1 VCVEV
6 HIAGGLPGFTI
17 AGLPATSVR
26 ESRDRVRAA
35 LQNCELP
42 LPARRVMVHL
52 GPADV
57 PKEGGRFD
65 LAIALAVIHAEYRR
79 NWRIDNT
86 EFIGELALSGE
97 LRPVPGVLPAIIA
110 ARAAGHQI
118 VVPSANAQLAAY
130 VGDNTTLV
138 ADHLS
143 DVIAWLDGDRT
154 LADVPQAQPAVAPR
168 TAMDFADVHGQEL
181 AKRAALIAAAGGHNL
196 LLFGPPGSG
205 KSMLAER
212 LPLLLPPLTN
222 AEFLTTAAIASL
234 RSGQPPT
241 TTAIPFRAPHHTV
254 TARAL
259 LGGGAR
265 PQPGEV
271 SLAHHGV
278 LFLDELPEFSRE
290 ALEALREPLE
300 TGVVSVARALHH
312 ATFPAEFQLI
322 AAMNP
327 CPCGYAGDADR
338 CVCSAGAL
346 LRYAARV
353 SGPLLDR
360 IDMHVEVPYQP
371 ADLPAAPREAQ
382 TPALQAQVAAARARQ
397 LKRAGRLN
405 ARLDAG
411 AVHATTEL
419 DAAARAL
426 LRRSADRWRLSARAI
441 TRTLKTARTIADISA
456 QCRVTR
462 THVAEALQ
470 LRQFDRRGPQW
481 IGDSDEVTEL
491 ARHTESSHSS
501 GL

>member
-1 VCVEV
+1 MEV

-35 LQNCELP
+35 LQNCALP
-42 LPARRVMVHL
+42 LPARRVTVHL

-79 NWRIDNT
+79 NWKIAGT

-97 LRPVPGVLPAIIA
+97 LRPVPGVLPAIVA
-110 ARAAGHQI
+110 ARDAGHQI
-118 VVPSANAQLAAY
+118 VLPTANARLAAC
-130 VGDNTTLV
+130 VGENTALV

-143 DVIAWLDGDRT
+143 DVIAWLDGERR
-154 LADVPQAQPAVAPR
+154 LVNVPHKQPAAATS
-168 TAMDFADVHGQEL
+168 TAADLCDVRGQEL
-181 AKRAALIAAAGGHNL
+181 AKRAVLIAAAGGHNL

-222 AEFLTTAAIASL
+222 DQFLTAAAIASL
-234 RSGQPPT
+234 RSGQPPAT
-241 TTAIPFRAPHHTV
+241 SAVPFRAPHHTV

-278 LFLDELPEFSRE
+278 LFLDEFPEFSRD

-300 TGVVSVARALHH
+300 TAAVSVARALHH
-312 ATFPAEFQLI
+312 VTFPAEFQLV

-338 CVCSAGAL
+338 CICSPGAL
-346 LRYAARV
+346 QRYAARI

-360 IDMHVEVPYQP
+360 IDMHVEVPYLP
-371 ADLPAAPREAQ
+371 ADVAAVPRQDQAQ
-382 TPALQAQVAAARARQ
+382 TPQLRTLVAAAMARQ
-397 LKRAGRLN
+397 HQRAGRLN
-405 ARLDAG
+405 ARLDAS
-411 AVHATTEL
+411 AVHATIEL
-419 DAAARAL
+419 EASARAL
-426 LRRSADRWRLSARAI
+426 LRKSADRWRLSARAI

-456 QCRVTR
+456 QDRVTR
-462 THVAEALQ
+462 AHVAEALQ
-470 LRQFDRRGPQW
+470 LRQFDRRAQQW
-481 IGDSDEVTEL
+481 RRDCDEVTEL
-491 ARHTESSHSS
+491 ISGTKSDHSS